1 MTATVILF
9 ANTLAEGLMPWPAV
23 SLWQALL
30 YTIIFGVLGILLV
43 AFGFKVFD
51 WLLPKVD
58 VEVELA
64 ERHNIAVAIVVAA
77 VVLGISAVIIAAMVG

>member
-1 MTATVILF
+1 MSATPALI
-9 ANTLAEGLMPWPAV
+9 ASALAEGLMPWPATA
-23 SLWQALL
+23 LWQALL
-30 YTIIFGVLGILLV
+30 YTIIFGILGILLV

-64 ERHNIAVAIVVAA
+64 ERQN
-77 VVLGISAVIIAAMVG
+77 LGGSRSGGAGCRSGAWDQVR

>member
-1 MTATVILF
+1 MTAFPAL
-9 ANTLAEGLMPWPAV
+9 LAESIMPWPATA
-23 SLWQALL
+23 LWQSLL
-30 YTIIFGVLGILLV
+30 YTIIFGLLGILLV

-64 ERHNIAVAIVVAA
+64 ERQNLAVAIVVAA
-77 VVLGISAVIIAAMVG
+77 VVLGISAVIVAAMVG

>member
-1 MTATVILF
+1 MSATPALI
-9 ANTLAEGLMPWPAV
+9 ASALAEGLMPWPATA
-23 SLWQALL
+23 LWQALL
-30 YTIIFGVLGILLV
+30 YTIIFGILGILLV

-64 ERHNIAVAIVVAA
+64 ERQNLAVAIVAAA
-77 VVLGISAVIIAAMVG
+77 VVLGISAVIVASIVG

>member
-1 MTATVILF
+1 MTAIPVL
-9 ANTLAEGLMPWPAV
+9 LAEGIMPWPAT

-30 YTIIFGVLGILLV
+30 YTIVFGVLGILLV

-64 ERHNIAVAIVVAA
+64 ERQNMAVGIVVAA